1 MAFRI
6 HIYVDGKETGVQ
18 EIRPGDRFVVG
29 RESTNDVVILDRS
42 VSRKHCELA
51 HVDEGVE
58 VQDLGSANG
67 VYYEG
72 EPRTKMVLRDGDQ
85 ITLGMARIRIS
96 NASTHTGMI
105 PITGLAD
112 ALSSSESS
120 SSGGGLGL
128 SSDIGEADSSSGFL
142 TGPNVPYIFRDLDR
156 KPEAVPESSIS
167 EHSQYR
173 EIGKDRL
180 LPLLELAKDLGQS
193 LDLEVILNRMLDYL
207 FELLAVKRAVI
218 ALTDDGETFSARVT
232 RPAADMESMS
242 DIASQGVLKQ
252 VVASRTG
259 RIIED
264 ASLDQVLRSN
274 MSVVV
279 SNIRA
284 AVCAPIIVGDKCF
297 GAIYADF
304 PGRPRLYRQTDLDFL
319 TAFASI
325 AGVSLVN
332 ARMTEQIRKNDRVKR
347 DLEIAAEIQQGILPR
362 EAFEIPGLDID
373 WAYKPTLHVGGD
385 FYDVIE
391 LDRDRVALIIGDVS
405 GKSVP
410 AALYMS
416 RTISILRATVSD
428 SRTPG
433 EVLTRTNQL
442 LGSIDS
448 DRVIFATA
456 MVCIIDLEKQKLTW
470 SSAGHNPA
478 LLRDTATGE
487 VFMMDGG
494 PEDRFLGLFGD
505 HEYGTFETPIHSGH
519 FLTLYTDGLVE
530 VRNREGEELGLTRVN
545 EIVAEHADGDV
556 GAVTRAMIAEIDLH
570 HEGATSMVDDVAI
583 LNVRVR

>member
-18 EIRPGDRFVVG
+18 EIRNGDRLVVG
-29 RESTNDVVILDRS
+29 RESTNDVVVLDRS
-42 VSRKHCELA
+42 VSRRHCRLS
-51 HVDEGVE
+51 HVNEGVE
-58 VQDLGSANG
+58 VEDLGSANG

-72 EPRTKMVLRDGDQ
+72 EPRQKMVLRDGDQ

-105 PITGLAD
+105 PISGFAD
-112 ALSSSESS
+112 AFASESS
-120 SSGGGLGL
+120 SGASLGL
-128 SSDIGEADSSSGFL
+128 SSEMGEADSSSGFL

-156 KPEAVPESSIS
+156 KPEANPETSIS

-173 EIGKDRL
+173 EFGKDRL
-180 LPLLELAKDLGQS
+180 LPLLELAKELGQS
-193 LDLEVILNRMLDYL
+193 LELEVILNRMMDYL
-207 FELLAVKRAVI
+207 FQLLPVKRAVI
-218 ALTDDGETFSARVT
+218 ALTDDGENFSARVT
-232 RPAADMESMS
+232 RPTSDMESMS
-242 DIASQGVLKQ
+242 DVASQGVLKQ
-252 VVASRTG
+252 VVASREG

-264 ASLDQVLRSN
+264 ASLDQKLRSN

-284 AVCAPIIVGDKCF
+284 AVCAPIIVGDHCF

-304 PGRPRLYRQTDLDFL
+304 PGRPRLYSPADLDFL

-332 ARMTEQIRKNDRVKR
+332 ARMTDQIRKNDRVKR

-362 EAFEIPGLDID
+362 EAFEVPGLDID
-373 WAYKPTLHVGGD
+373 WAYKPTLHIGGD
-385 FYDVIE
+385 FYDVIQ
-391 LDRDRVALIIGDVS
+391 LSQGRVALIIGDVS

-442 LGSIDS
+442 LGSIES

-456 MVCIIDLEKQKLTW
+456 MVCIIDQEAKVMTW
-470 SSAGHNPA
+470 ASAGHNPG
-478 LLRDTATGE
+478 LLRDPANGE
-487 VFMMDGG
+487 VKCLEGG
-494 PEDRFLGLFGD
+494 PQDLALGLF
-505 HEYGTFETPIHSGH
+505 ETSTYETFETSITSGH

-530 VRNREGEELGLTRVN
+530 VRDREGRELGVDRVN
-545 EIVAEHADGDV
+545 EIVAEHVDGDV
-556 GAVTRAMIAEIDLH
+556 GAATRAMIAEIELH
-570 HEGATSMVDDVAI
+570 HAGATSMVDDVAI
-583 LNVRVR
+583 LNLRVR